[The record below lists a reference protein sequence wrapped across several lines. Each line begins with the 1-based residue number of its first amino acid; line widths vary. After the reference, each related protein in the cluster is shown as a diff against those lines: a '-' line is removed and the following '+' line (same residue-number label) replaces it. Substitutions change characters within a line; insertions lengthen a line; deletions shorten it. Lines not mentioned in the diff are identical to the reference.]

1 MKKNQILLT
10 SDSDKIW
17 RSKLCRSIRIALF
30 VVFAAVSQVFAT
42 DLYSQDTRLSLD
54 MKNTEI
60 KNVLQ
65 VIENRTQF
73 VFMYNAAQ
81 IGVTD
86 KVSIQ
91 CENKSVPEILD
102 VLFCDTNVTFDINNR
117 QIALTVVES
126 NSSQQARTVSGR
138 VTDSADSPLPGVTI
152 VIKGTNNQGTATDF
166 EGNFIFDDISE
177 NTVLVFSFI
186 GYQAQEVAVNNRSF
200 INVVLQATN
209 TELDEVVVTALG
221 IERKEKSLVYSAQ
234 MVKPKEMIEIPD
246 PNNFLNTLQG
256 KVSNALITQSLG
268 GVGSDVSIIL
278 RGNRS
283 IQRSNNALIVIDG
296 VPSNFSTPN
305 INPNDIASITV
316 LKGAAAGTLYGS
328 EAGNGAIIITT
339 KKGDANNVKL
349 NINSGTNISFVY
361 GLPSVQNTYGQG
373 SNGVLDPMQGS
384 SWGPKMEGQTYTDYK
399 GNQSNYSSC
408 PDNIKD
414 FFSSSVNFTN
424 SVSASGGSEKVQ
436 GYMSYLNETKTGVVP
451 ANKLISHNL
460 NMRITANISDRF
472 SVDGNFTLLCQ
483 NIKDDRR
490 SLSRTYAILALQ
502 IPRNI
507 PHSYAKDFEI
517 IDDTGVPAPLYWPT
531 NDTDTYQNPYWS
543 LNRGKE
549 SEKLEQTSGYFK
561 AKYKITPWLNVVGNV
576 NLSKTFTLTDTKIWQ
591 GTSYNPPS
599 PGGTYIRNFNMKNQR
614 WLDIIFDGTN
624 DITPNLKVNYQFGG
638 IYKDNKSESEELTA
652 QGLYIENKFSL
663 NYAITQIIE
672 SGDYRVQTQSVFGQA
687 NLSFKEFLFLDASL
701 RNDWVSVLPAP
712 HSFQYYSLGTSA
724 ILSSMF
730 ALPKSISYLKT
741 SINYAEVGNGG
752 SFGLLASNYSYSRG
766 AGYGNLTRSWDLP
779 FKDLKPEI
787 VKNLELNTELKLLQN
802 NLTFEFTY
810 YKSNSFNQLLS
821 LNAPTATGYGT
832 RYINAG
838 NIRNR
843 GVELSLGGD
852 AVRTRDFSWNISLNY
867 SCNRNKI
874 IKLHDKLKKIL
885 NDDSNSASIQIAEG
899 GSYGDIYA
907 PTWKKNSE
915 GEYLVNPEGLPL
927 TTDRAGDD
935 RTVIGNFN
943 PKALVGL
950 TNTFNYKNFSSRVL
964 IDGRI
969 GGVVISGVDMDMAFD
984 GTPEFTSKYREGGWN
999 LGGVDTNGEK
1009 VTAAIDAQRFWQWV
1023 SIKRYGVA
1031 EFFAYDATNFRIRE
1045 VTFGYDIPL
1054 SNNSFIKSAHIS
1066 LVARNLFFLYRGST
1080 KLDIPGIGKRK
1091 MWFDPD
1097 MTGGGIQNQFKYIPS
1112 LRNIGLNINLT
1123 F

>member
-1 MKKNQILLT
+1 MT
-10 SDSDKIW
+10 SGRDIW
-17 RSKLCRSIRIALF
+17 RSKLCRSIRIMLF
-30 VVFAAVSQVFAT
+30 VLFAAVSQVFAT
-42 DLYSQDTRLSLD
+42 DLYSQSTRLSLD

-60 KNVLQ
+60 KDVLQ

-73 VFMYNAAQ
+73 FFMYNAAQ
-81 IGVTD
+81 IDVTN

-102 VLFCDTNVTFDINNR
+102 VLFRGTNVAFDINNR
-117 QIALTVVES
+117 QIALTMVES
-126 NSSQQARTVSGR
+126 NSSQQARKVSGK
-138 VTDSADSPLPGVTI
+138 VTDSSDSPLPGVTI
-152 VIKGTNNQGTATDF
+152 VIKGTNNKGTATDF

-177 NTVLVFSFI
+177 NAVLVFSYI

-349 NINSGTNISFVY
+349 NINSGTNISSIY

-373 SNGVLDPMQGS
+373 SNGVLYPMQGS
-384 SWGPKMEGQTYTDYK
+384 SWGPKMEGQVYTDYK
-399 GNQSNYSSC
+399 RNQSSYS
-408 PDNIKD
+408 PQPNNIKD
-414 FFSSSVNFTN
+414 FFNSAVNFTN
-424 SVSASGGSEKVQ
+424 SASVSGGSEKVQ
-436 GYMSYLNETKTGVVP
+436 GYLSYLNESKTGIVST
-451 ANKLISHNL
+451 NKLISHNL
-460 NMRITANISDRF
+460 NMRVTANIGNRF
-472 SVDGNFTLLCQ
+472 SVDGNFTFLCQ

-502 IPRNI
+502 IPRSI

-531 NDTDTYQNPYWS
+531 NDTDTYQNPYWA

-599 PGGTYIRNFNMKNQR
+599 PGGTYIRNFNMKNQQ

-624 DITPNLKVNYQFGG
+624 DIAPNLKVNYQFGG
-638 IYKDNKSESEELTA
+638 IYKDNRSEGEKLTA

-663 NYAITQIIE
+663 NYAINQIIE

-687 NLSFKEFLFLDASL
+687 NFSFKDFLFLDASL
-701 RNDWVSVLPAP
+701 RNDWASVLPAP

-724 ILSSMF
+724 ILSSIF
-730 ALPKSISYLKT
+730 ALPKSITYLKA

-802 NLTFEFTY
+802 NLSFEFTY

-852 AVRTRDFSWNISLNY
+852 PVRTRDFSWNVSLNY
-867 SCNRNKI
+867 SCNSNKI

-907 PTWKKNSE
+907 PTWKKNSK

-927 TTDRAGDD
+927 TTDRTGDD

-950 TNTFNYKNFSSRVL
+950 TNTFNYKDFSLRVL

-969 GGVVISGVDMDMAFD
+969 GGVVISGVDMDMTFD
-984 GTPEFTSKYREGGWN
+984 GTPEFTSEYRAGGWN

-1009 VTAAIDAQRFWQWV
+1009 VTATIDAQRFWQWV

-1031 EFFAYDATNFRIRE
+1031 EFFAYDATNFRVRE
-1045 VTFGYDIPL
+1045 VTLGYDIPL
-1054 SNNSFIKSAHIS
+1054 TNKSFIKSAHIS

-1097 MTGGGIQNQFKYIPS
+1097 MTGGGIQEQFKYIPS
-1112 LRNIGLNINLT
+1112 LRNIGLNFNLT